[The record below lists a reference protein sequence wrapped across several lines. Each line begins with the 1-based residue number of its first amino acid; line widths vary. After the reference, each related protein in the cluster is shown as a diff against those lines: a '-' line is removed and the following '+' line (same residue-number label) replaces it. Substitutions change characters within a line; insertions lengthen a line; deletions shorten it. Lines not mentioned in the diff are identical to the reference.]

1 MLNSNEISEINIV
14 PFVDIVLV
22 LLIIFMATAT
32 FAKKESVKVNLPSAT
47 TSKNQTSNDKP
58 FVITVT
64 KEGEIY
70 CEEILVKEQNLNECF
85 AKNKSFENGIL
96 LRSDLETPFKF
107 VVKVIDECKKNSVE
121 KFALEVKSAKKR

>member
-1 MLNSNEISEINIV
+1 VLNSNEISEINIV

-32 FAKKESVKVNLPSAT
+32 FSKKESVKVNLPSAT

-85 AKNKSFENGIL
+85 DKNKSFENGVL

-107 VVKVIDECKKNSVE
+107 VVKIIDECKKNSVE

>member
-85 AKNKSFENGIL
+85 AKNKSFENGFL

>member
-1 MLNSNEISEINIV
+1 MLNPNEISEINIV

-22 LLIIFMATAT
+22 LLIILMATAT

>member
-47 TSKNQTSNDKP
+47 TSKNQTNNDKP

>member
-1 MLNSNEISEINIV
+1 VLNSNEISEINIV

>member
-1 MLNSNEISEINIV
+1 
-14 PFVDIVLV
+14 
-22 LLIIFMATAT
+22 MATAT

>member
-22 LLIIFMATAT
+22 LLIILMATAT